1 MAFISHIATHFPH
14 AAKWTTLSNHH
25 RTVTVTTA
33 AAPGSQTCETSAS
46 STALWEPENNNN
58 NIFGSRQKIKTHQNR
73 GPFFKKLI

>member
-14 AAKWTTLSNHH
+14 AAKWSTLSNHH

-46 STALWEPENNNN
+46 STALWEPE
-58 NIFGSRQKIKTHQNR
+58 
-73 GPFFKKLI
+73 